1 MTSAATPSPTDKV
14 IAQRLADELVELERF
29 CALLATERDILEKG
43 EADKLP
49 PVVEKK
55 SALAIR
61 LGELLAQREAA
72 LNQAGFSS
80 GREGMENWLS
90 THAQA
95 GSLRSHWQRLLDLAG
110 LARNRQETN
119 GKLIAI
125 QLQHNQQAI
134 AALMSASG
142 RPLTYGPDGQQRVG
156 GGGRTLGS
164 A

>member
-1 MTSAATPSPTDKV
+1 LTQSATPSPSDHLIEQQLTEE
-14 IAQRLADELVELERF
+14 IAELHRF
-29 CALLATERDILEKG
+29 LALLFIEQEILAKG

-49 PVVEKK
+49 PVVEQK
-55 SALAIR
+55 SVLAGR
-61 LGELLAQREAA
+61 LSKLLADREHA
-72 LNQAGFSS
+72 LIQAGFVI
-80 GREGMENWLS
+80 GREGMEAWLATCPAS
-90 THAQA
+90 DGSQNKWLGLLELAAKARAQ
-95 GSLRSHWQRLLDLAG
+95 
-110 LARNRQETN
+110 QEIN